1 MNFCPLKI
9 NVNVARFARN
19 VECDFFQTPCT
30 HIFRG
35 GFGGLPHLF
44 QSDILCAGFVV
55 TGQSA
60 GQGDSGGPLV
70 TFVGD
75 PKDPYYL
82 QVAVVSGSD
91 PGPGSAPDVFTRLD
105 DKLVLDW
112 IKMVKLDEFNVIVSF
127 QIDIRRNFFM
137 CALNDILESNFT
149 TVTADSVCQCRYS
162 LRPSYSSRNCSDSV
176 RDEFLRLFDSYNVRD
191 SMVRDVRFIYA
202 REPMENCLKLLKF
215 YSAVTCE
222 EIKNKKVG

>member
-9 NVNVARFARN
+9 NVNVTRFARN
-19 VECDFFQTPCT
+19 VECDFFQTPCI

-91 PGPGSAPDVFTRLD
+91 PGPGSAPDVYTRLD

-112 IKMVKLDEFNVIVSF
+112 IKEVKYDEFSLLTKTENVITQLHFS
-127 QIDIRRNFFM
+127 
-137 CALNDILESNFT
+137 CALNEIFKNNFT

-176 RDEFLRLFDSYNVRD
+176 RDEVSRLWDSYNVRD
-191 SMVRDVRFIYA
+191 IYA

-215 YSAVTCE
+215 DSNFC
-222 EIKNKKVG
+222 KD

>member
-1 MNFCPLKI
+1 M
-9 NVNVARFARN
+9 
-19 VECDFFQTPCT
+19 
-30 HIFRG
+30 
-35 GFGGLPHLF
+35 
-44 QSDILCAGFVV
+44 
-55 TGQSA
+55 
-60 GQGDSGGPLV
+60 V

-91 PGPGSAPDVFTRLD
+91 PGPGSAPDVYTRLD

-112 IKMVKLDEFNVIVSF
+112 IKMVMNSMYILVSLR
-127 QIDIRRNFFM
+127 IDIRRSFFM
-137 CALNDILESNFT
+137 CALNDIKESNFT

-176 RDEFLRLFDSYNVRD
+176 RDEVSRLWDSKN
-191 SMVRDVRFIYA
+191 VRDVRYIYA

-215 YSAVTCE
+215 DSNFC
-222 EIKNKKVG
+222 KD

>member
-1 MNFCPLKI
+1 M
-9 NVNVARFARN
+9 
-19 VECDFFQTPCT
+19 
-30 HIFRG
+30 
-35 GFGGLPHLF
+35 
-44 QSDILCAGFVV
+44 
-55 TGQSA
+55 
-60 GQGDSGGPLV
+60 V

-91 PGPGSAPDVFTRLD
+91 PGPGSAPDVYTRLD

-112 IKMVKLDEFNVIVSF
+112 IKEVKYDEFSLLTKTENVITQLHFS
-127 QIDIRRNFFM
+127 
-137 CALNDILESNFT
+137 CALNEIFKNNFT

-176 RDEFLRLFDSYNVRD
+176 RDEVSRLWDSYNVRD
-191 SMVRDVRFIYA
+191 IYA

-215 YSAVTCE
+215 DSNFC
-222 EIKNKKVG
+222 KD